1 MIDTNLNAV
10 LKRLKENGLTLNAKK
25 CEFNTEKIFFFGH
38 IFSRNGLSADPAKV
52 TAIQNCSAP
61 SNVEEVRSLL
71 GMTNYVSRFIKDYST
86 ITEPIR
92 TLTNNLVILVQWKK
106 IVTSTVVANILLSRT
121 KPCLYIRF

>member
-1 MIDTNLNAV
+1 MLRNV
-10 LKRLKENGLTLNAKK
+10 
-25 CEFNTEKIFFFGH
+25 
-38 IFSRNGLSADPAKV
+38 RNGLSADPAKV

-92 TLTNNLVILVQWKK
+92 TLK
-106 IVTSTVVANILLSRT
+106 S
-121 KPCLYIRF
+121 